1 MDELATDMERE
12 MQLVNESKTPE
23 ARTSPPAVNNMTT
36 SASATS
42 FGSANARVE
51 NETIKKWREEQA
63 KRLEEKDD
71 NEAKMM
77 TELKEKAK
85 KELEDWYKKY
95 EEQLGKTKDDNRN
108 TEVSAV
114 AEMNDIQPGDEWNR
128 VHKLCDFNV
137 KNSRNNKD
145 TSRMRG
151 ILLQL
156 KQTPKSVKYD

>member
-1 MDELATDMERE
+1 MERE

-23 ARTSPPAVNNMTT
+23 ARTSPPSVNNNMTT
-36 SASATS
+36 SASTTS
-42 FGSANARVE
+42 FGNARVE

-108 TEVSAV
+108 TEVS
-114 AEMNDIQPGDEWNR
+114 
-128 VHKLCDFNV
+128 
-137 KNSRNNKD
+137 
-145 TSRMRG
+145 
-151 ILLQL
+151 
-156 KQTPKSVKYD
+156 